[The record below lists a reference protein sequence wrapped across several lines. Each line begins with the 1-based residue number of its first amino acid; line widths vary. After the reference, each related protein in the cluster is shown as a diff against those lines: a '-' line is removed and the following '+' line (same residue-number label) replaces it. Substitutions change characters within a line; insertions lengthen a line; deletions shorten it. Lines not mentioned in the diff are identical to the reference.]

1 MTERTTPTESLVE
14 RLHEIASWVSSSQDL
29 EKLLELVLE
38 TAAGI
43 LNAKAGSI
51 LLLNRRT
58 KKLVFKA
65 ATGEKKQEVKSFTIN
80 LGQGIAGHVAET
92 GKPLLISNV
101 TKDPL
106 WDSSISHSLRLD
118 TQSIACVPMQIDGR
132 IIGVLEVIDKTDG
145 RPLTENDLRDLFG
158 LLVLAHYRTTPF
170 DLRQLL
176 DGPNLDLFVLRY
188 RGRILATALVARE
201 GGFDT
206 QMAHAIWSGDRRPR
220 GHLLAQSL
228 ARILDVPFAMGD
240 ATVLTEAGYV
250 GEYVENILLRLIQ
263 AADYDIARAEKVIKA
278 HAAAKATGLPALADD
293 ARAPSPIDRFV
304 QARLAAPDIT
314 GFTFEAPGFLARR
327 GWLDPADYTQ
337 TARQYFMKVQYLFQI

>member
-101 TKDPL
+101 TKTPCG
-106 WDSSISHSLRLD
+106 
-118 TQSIACVPMQIDGR
+118 TVPS
-132 IIGVLEVIDKTDG
+132 
-145 RPLTENDLRDLFG
+145 
-158 LLVLAHYRTTPF
+158 
-170 DLRQLL
+170 
-176 DGPNLDLFVLRY
+176 
-188 RGRILATALVARE
+188 ATACAW
-201 GGFDT
+201 T
-206 QMAHAIWSGDRRPR
+206 
-220 GHLLAQSL
+220 
-228 ARILDVPFAMGD
+228 
-240 ATVLTEAGYV
+240 
-250 GEYVENILLRLIQ
+250 
-263 AADYDIARAEKVIKA
+263 
-278 HAAAKATGLPALADD
+278 
-293 ARAPSPIDRFV
+293 PSPSPASPCRS
-304 QARLAAPDIT
+304 T
-314 GFTFEAPGFLARR
+314 GGSSASWKSSTKP
-327 GWLDPADYTQ
+327 
-337 TARQYFMKVQYLFQI
+337 TAVR